1 MLLMRKAAWIFT
13 SPLILSLVAC
23 GDSGNMTTEAASDG
37 TQATTETAGTT
48 ETTGDMTTTTTGT
61 TTEEPPTG
69 TATEPPTSTTTSTTS
84 PATTDDTTTTTTGG
98 GELTCDEYCSI
109 YEQACGDFNEYDNTQ
124 SCLDQCGQWP
134 VGALE
139 DTAGDTLGCRLYHV
153 TVASTVD
160 PDMHCPH
167 SSPNGSGVCVADAAP
182 TCADYCTEYLANC
195 TADLNLYKD
204 EADCLDQ
211 CSHWYP
217 GTAAD
222 TAGDTVGCR
231 LYHAEVALTDDETH
245 CPHAGPGGADVC
257 VVQ

>member
-1 MLLMRKAAWIFT
+1 MRKAAWIFT

-23 GDSGNMTTEAASDG
+23 GDSGSSTTDTASDG
-37 TQATTETAGTT
+37 TQATTETASTT
-48 ETTGDMTTTTTGT
+48 DETTTTTGT
-61 TTEEPPTG
+61 TTEEPTG
-69 TATEPPTSTTTSTTS
+69 TTTETPTSTTTTS
-84 PATTDDTTTTTTGG
+84 PATTDETTTTTSTTTGG
-98 GELTCDEYCSI
+98 VDLTCEEYCSI
-109 YEQACGDFNEYDNTQ
+109 YEQACGDFAEYDNNQ
-124 SCLDQCGQWP
+124 ACLDQCGQWP
-134 VGALE
+134 VGAPE

-167 SSPNGSGVCVADAAP
+167 ASPNGAGVCVADGAP
-182 TCADYCTEYLANC
+182 TCEAYCTEYLANC
-195 TADLNLYKD
+195 TGNLNLYKD

-217 GTAAD
+217 GKAD
-222 TAGDTVGCR
+222 DAAGDTVGCR
-231 LYHAEVALTDDETH
+231 LYHAGVALTDDELH